1 MGKNCSTWK
10 LESAQFHVFYYSL
23 YVRSLLAII
32 LHLSTLHIHILHRAH
47 STEHRHIQ
55 MLKEKIV
62 KLVAMNFTGNQI
74 KRSFLALTI
83 LTGIRNTFIFKIHV
97 LAI

>member
-1 MGKNCSTWK
+1 MGNNCTWK
-10 LESAQFHVFYYSL
+10 LESAQFHV
-23 YVRSLLAII
+23 LLF
-32 LHLSTLHIHILHRAH
+32 TLCEIVAGNHFTSIHFTHTHFIQ

-55 MLKEKIV
+55 LLKEKIV

-83 LTGIRNTFIFKIHV
+83 LTGIRNTFICKIHV